1 LAIILTTKSKQ
12 NQLSDL
18 IKYKWDTPKKT
29 TKRSS
34 DNICDIRNKK
44 WQEEELVEHFEVQ
57 IEEASG
63 NKKHLK
69 NSMTSKV
76 IMITRTMS
84 QKMK

>member
-1 LAIILTTKSKQ
+1 MHH
-12 NQLSDL
+12 
-18 IKYKWDTPKKT
+18 
-29 TKRSS
+29 KRPLKGLVITFVISET
-34 DNICDIRNKK
+34 KK